1 MAIRFNN
8 FYNYV
13 MIEILTIQLNPGTR
27 DAFHQLYL
35 NESLPLQKKWNINVV
50 AHGPSL
56 HDADT
61 YFVVRRFD
69 NLADRQV
76 KKDAFYN
83 SDDWLRGPQTAMLD
97 KIEQMSNL
105 VVAEDA
111 ISTWL
116 NSSLP
121 LPG

>member
-1 MAIRFNN
+1 
-8 FYNYV
+8 
-13 MIEILTIQLNPGTR
+13 MIEILTIQLKPGTS

-35 NESLPLQKKWNINVV
+35 NESLPLQKKWNISVV

-61 YFVVRRFD
+61 YFVMRRFD

-83 SDDWLRGPQTAMLD
+83 SDDWLMGPQTAMLD

-111 ISTWL
+111 VSTWL